1 MAQLVIAL
9 HSHPSDSSDHEIR
22 SLLAFQYA
30 QAAVACG
37 HRITMLFCYQQAVR
51 LADPNHPH
59 PHALRWQQ
67 WAIEHRIPLVV
78 CSSVAENEFAL
89 AVDQLQA
96 GFAAG
101 GLTEF
106 AAAVA
111 AADRLVQF

>member
-9 HSHPSDSSDHEIR
+9 HCHPSDSSDHEIR

-37 HRITMLFCYQQAVR
+37 HQINMLFYYQQAVR

-67 WAIEHRIPLVV
+67 WAIEQRIPLVV

-89 AVDQLQA
+89 AVDQLQT

-111 AADRLVQF
+111 AADKLVQF